1 MRNET
6 FRTVWLKSLKS
17 LRSANHRFRGIVCFQ
32 GLKRH
37 FVSPFSHD
45 SLFRSAATPRWR
57 ASSHGPPKFGFPL
70 AGMTRRRAAIHPS
83 RCRDEWRSSF
93 DHAHHSTN
101 FLEREY
107 VPCFHDFLQNARTS
121 DGRFGGRFCRVSWI
135 AALLKLNAARQGA
148 VDHEV
153 RSGGKARGGAG
164 EKDDAAADLLRF
176 RHPPGRV
183 Q

>member
-57 ASSHGPPKFGFPL
+57 ASSHG
-70 AGMTRRRAAIHPS
+70 MTRRRAAIHPS

-101 FLEREY
+101 FLESEY
-107 VPCFHDFLQNARTS
+107 VPCLQDFCKTRTS